1 MSMEE
6 YKKALKMGQK
16 NFRACVSKGQYPY
29 LQVLDAILEHT
40 EVGSTVPLGL
50 VDIPMDFIV
59 GTKTAGRTSAFASNF
74 MPLLGEDTEFAH
86 KWANLCQAQM
96 DEGIRDPIIAYEFMN
111 RFYVVEGNK
120 RVSVLKYFGAARVPG
135 TVTRVIPKRTN
146 TKENRLY
153 FEFLDFYTLTQIN
166 YLWFTEEGRF
176 ADFVA
181 ITGKAPGERWTTEDK
196 KALAS
201 LYFRFCE
208 AFNAHGG
215 DRLPITAGDALLA
228 FLKVYPYRKAL
239 DMGTEELRTSLHRVW
254 NEITVLTQ
262 PDALELSMEP
272 APYREDVTSLSSLAK
287 RFLAGGTPRLKV
299 GFVHEKDAV
308 TSMWTYGHEFGRGE
322 LEKALGDRVE
332 TVCYDNVNPETD
344 GEAAIERAV
353 ADGCDVIF
361 TTTPKLIDPALKAA
375 VTHPNVKILNCS
387 LRMTHPSVRT
397 YYGRIHEAKYLIG
410 AIAGA
415 MADDNKI
422 GYVATYPTY
431 GMTAAINAF
440 ALGAKMVNPR
450 AKIYLQWTAEKGLD
464 VERYFQE
471 NGISVISSH
480 DIRDPKG
487 APEKFGLYQ
496 VINGEIHNYAMPFW
510 NWGEFYVRIVRSILD
525 GTWKYHDNAP
535 GTKALNY
542 WWGMSTGV
550 VDVITSRSLP
560 LGTMRLVDLLRKT
573 IVQRDFDP
581 FHGVL
586 YAQGGVCVQP
596 EEHAT
601 LRPEQIIT
609 MDWLADNVIGEIP
622 SYDSLIDAAK
632 PLVSLQ
638 GVGPAEKPK
647 KL

>member
-1 MSMEE
+1 MPMEE
-6 YKKALKMGQK
+6 YKKARKMGQK
-16 NFRACVSKGQYPY
+16 NFRACVAKGQYPY

-40 EVGSTVPLGL
+40 DVGSTVPLGL

-59 GTKTAGRTSAFASNF
+59 GTKTAGRTTAFASNF
-74 MPLLGEDTEFAH
+74 MPLLGEETEFAH
-86 KWANLCQAQM
+86 KWSALCQAQM

-135 TVTRVIPKRTN
+135 TVTRVMPKRTN
-146 TKENRLY
+146 TKENRIY

-181 ITGKAPGERWTTEDK
+181 LTGKALGERWTADDK

-228 FLKVYPYRKAL
+228 FLRVYPYRKAL
-239 DMGTEELRTSLHRVW
+239 EMGTEELRTSLHRVW

-262 PDALELSMEP
+262 PDAVELSMEP

-287 RFLAGGTPRLKV
+287 RFLAGGGRKLKV

-308 TSMWTYGHEFGRGE
+308 SSMWTYGHEFGRGE

-332 TVCYDNVNPETD
+332 TVCYDNVVPEVN
-344 GEAAIERAV
+344 GEATIEKAI
-353 ADGCDVIF
+353 ADGCEMVF
-361 TTTPKLIDPALKAA
+361 TTTPKLMDPALKAA
-375 VTHPNVKILNCS
+375 IAHPSVKILNCS
-387 LRMTHPSVRT
+387 LRMSHPSIRT

-450 AKIYLQWTAEKGLD
+450 AQVYLQWTAEKGTD
-464 VERYFQE
+464 VDKFFYE
-471 NGISVISSH
+471 NGISVISSM

-496 VINGEIHNYAMPFW
+496 VTNGDIRNFAMPFW
-510 NWGEFYVRIVRSILD
+510 NWGEFYVRIVRSALD
-525 GTWKYHDNAP
+525 GTWRYHDAAP

-560 LGTMRLVDLLRKT
+560 LGTRRLVELLRKT

-581 FHGVL
+581 FRGVL

-596 EEHAT
+596 EEHAALT
-601 LRPEQIIT
+601 PEQVIT
-609 MDWLADNVIGEIP
+609 MGWLAENVVGGIP
-622 SYDSLIDAAK
+622 TFDSLIDAAK

>member
-16 NFRACVSKGQYPY
+16 NFRACVSKGKYPY

-40 EVGSTVPLGL
+40 DVGSTVPLGL

-74 MPLLGEDTEFAH
+74 MPLLGEDTEFAR

-96 DEGIRDPIIAYEFMN
+96 NEGIRDPIIAYEFMN

-135 TVTRVIPKRTN
+135 IVTRVIPKRTD
-146 TKENRLY
+146 TKENRIY

-181 ITGKAPGERWTTEDK
+181 LTGKAPGERWTPDDK
-196 KALAS
+196 KTLAS

-228 FLKVYPYRKAL
+228 FLKVYPYRKAV
-239 DMGTEELRTSLHRVW
+239 DMSTEELRASLNRVW

-262 PDALELSMEP
+262 PDAVELSMEP

-287 RFLAGGTPRLKV
+287 RFLVGGAPRLKV

-308 TSMWTYGHEFGRGE
+308 SSMWTYGHEFGRGE

-332 TVCYDNVNPETD
+332 TVCYDNVVPEME
-344 GEAAIERAV
+344 GEAIIEKAIAN
-353 ADGCDVIF
+353 GCDVVF
-361 TTTPKLIDPALKAA
+361 TTTPKLIEPALKAA
-375 VTHPNVKILNCS
+375 VAHPNVKILNCS
-387 LRMTHPSVRT
+387 LRMSHPSVRT

-415 MADDNKI
+415 MADDNRI
-422 GYVATYPTY
+422 GYIATYPTY

-440 ALGAKMVNPR
+440 ALGARMVNPR
-450 AKIYLQWTAEKGLD
+450 AQIYLQWTAVKGLD
-464 VERYFQE
+464 ADRFFSE
-471 NGISVISSH
+471 NGITVISSH
-480 DIRDPKG
+480 DLRDPRG
-487 APEKFGLYQ
+487 EPAKFGLYQ
-496 VINGEIHNYAMPFW
+496 VFDREIRNYAMPFW

-535 GTKALNY
+535 GTRALNY

-560 LGTMRLVDLLRKT
+560 LGTLRLVDLLRKT

-581 FHGVL
+581 FRGVL

-596 EEHAT
+596 QEHAA
-601 LRPEQIIT
+601 LSPEQIIT
-609 MDWLADNVIGEIP
+609 MDWLAENVIGDIP